1 MIDPGSAFLAGPLGH
16 HAGVHA
22 RSLELC
28 GARAPARAL
37 NRPRC
42 GRAASAALV
51 LGVLHHLHPIRSR
64 RKGRPSRSKVSKVG
78 RRSDRT
84 REARE
89 AIRQCL
95 RENRTVPVLQALPED
110 SLQQIL
116 DSMTRMELDPGTHI
130 FRRGEPVNAVYVV
143 ESGELSVFKLLHEDD
158 DEEIEA
164 TTLGPG
170 SYIGELGLFYDRT
183 CMESVCVRGEE
194 PAAVWQL
201 CRKDFFRILDKLA
214 EMEEVCDVDPSIM
227 DEEPAAIFA
236 VSDGSGYSAGGA
248 VSLALKQF
256 EYRYRKDCQRVGTT
270 TFPYIR
276 YRAEILEI
284 TRRAREENALVVYTL
299 MREEPREAII
309 EELQRPTK
317 PGENEPL
324 GLVEVCESSPPPPP
338 PNSPPSSPP
347 PPFGESIT
355 WHSLELSIRVCGCI
369 PM

>member
-1 MIDPGSAFLAGPLGH
+1 MDPGPVFVASSFGQQVEASVP
-16 HAGVHA
+16 A
-22 RSLELC
+22 RRSQAC
-28 GARAPARAL
+28 GARVRCETFETSAL
-37 NRPRC
+37 AF
-42 GRAASAALV
+42 GALC
-51 LGVLHHLHPIRSR
+51 LCRSWRRDSRDSRRRSR
-64 RKGRPSRSKVSKVG
+64 WVSP
-78 RRSDRT
+78 RQAEASDGDDEAN

-116 DSMTRMELDPGTHI
+116 DAMTRLELQPGTHI
-130 FRRGEPVNAVYVV
+130 FKRGEPVDAVYVV
-143 ESGELSVFKLLHEDD
+143 ESGELSVFKRLHQDD
-158 DEEIEA
+158 EEEIEA
-164 TTLGPG
+164 TTLGTG

-183 CMESVCVRGEE
+183 CMESVCVRGNQ

-201 CRKDFFRILDKLA
+201 CRKDFFDIIDRLA
-214 EMEEVCDVDPSIM
+214 EMEDDPGCEVDPEKM

-248 VSLALKQF
+248 VTLALKQF
-256 EYRYRKDCQRVGTT
+256 EYRYRSNCQRVGTT

-276 YRAEILEI
+276 YRGEILEI

-317 PGENEPL
+317 PGENERL
-324 GLVEVCESSPPPPP
+324 GEDVKR
-338 PNSPPSSPP
+338 
-347 PPFGESIT
+347 FK
-355 WHSLELSIRVCGCI
+355 R
-369 PM
+369 